1 MKTNIHYSSSSRKLF
16 TAALTTIAMCN
27 VATIYADE
35 VETLKS
41 VSSAYTL
48 DGHDELY
55 ITDASQPFKDGG
67 TINLKSEDAWVVFE
81 NVKPNDVVSK
91 WSKNILID
99 GETFDADN
107 NGRIAIY
114 RHGAVVMAHG
124 SKFRPLTAYTEQ
136 DCKGEKATFA
146 LNTFYTNDA
155 DEVIPDSLIEELTLD
170 NSIRSFVL
178 KRGYMATF
186 ATEADGM
193 GYSRVFIADKED
205 LTVNIMPELLD
216 KKTSF
221 IRVRQ
226 WEMVSKKGWAGSIWS
241 SMPEG
246 LKYVT
251 EQCDYTN
258 STWYY
263 NWGSDPVGTENP
275 KRTYTNYN
283 QEFVPEKWG
292 AGGSGKSL
300 YTLEDVS
307 HLIGYNEPD
316 HKEQSNVSVE
326 KAIEEW
332 PILQKTGLRLGSP
345 ATTDFNWLYSFM
357 SECKKRNYRVDYVVI
372 HAYWGGLSAVEWY
385 NKIKAVH
392 DRTGRPIWIKEW
404 NNGANWTNEGWP
416 SGTDAQYAK
425 QLRDLKGILTVMDTA
440 SFIERYSIYNW
451 VEEKRSI
458 ISYNTAKLTPAGE
471 YYAANQ
477 PDYFFNR
484 NNEVIPEWSVRSAP
498 VIESSSLTAN
508 NTISLEW
515 TDDNK
520 EFVDA
525 YTVEYSTNGKDFETL
540 TTVTDG
546 SGKADISLTDMEG
559 NNTVLFRVSS
569 HSLYGTSQ
577 NSQEIRVNI
586 ADCKTGEPN
595 VTELIIPNYRSY
607 TVFNPTFSKPP
618 VTVAGPLTY
627 RNKMPLSMRLYDV
640 QTNGFAYNLQAWDY
654 QQSPTIANPDTVA
667 IMSIVPGRHQW
678 GDIEVE
684 AAQIEGVS
692 TEWQTVK
699 FATPFKSTPVVFPT
713 QSSNLFPHAS
723 SIRVRN
729 VTCDGFEIHIQY
741 EEKLSVGEVSENVCY
756 IAATQGKGRIGDMDV
771 CVGLSDEAVVG
782 DNLSGGYTV
791 EYGMTY
797 EQTPFLL
804 ATMQTETDNI
814 TSVLRVKARTNSTAV
829 VFKDREKS
837 GGHTRISPE
846 QVGWMSISRTTAPTS
861 ISKVEEA
868 VSNDL
873 CYSCAAQKVYR
884 CSGNT
889 INRALL
895 TDIMGRVL
903 GKFTDCKEIFL
914 SYLPSGA
921 YIMLTDNLES
931 LKFIK

>member
-1 MKTNIHYSSSSRKLF
+1 MKTNIHYSSNYRRLL
-16 TAALTTIAMCN
+16 TAALTTVAMCN
-27 VATIYADE
+27 VVNVYADE
-35 VETLKS
+35 VETLKN
-41 VSSAYTL
+41 VSSAYSL

-67 TINLKSEDAWVVFE
+67 TVNLTSEDAWVVFE

-99 GETFDADN
+99 GETFEAGK
-107 NGRIAIY
+107 NGRVAIY

-124 SKFRPLTAYTEQ
+124 SDFKPLTVYTEQ
-136 DCKGEKATFA
+136 DCKGESDSYG
-146 LNTFYTNDA
+146 LNIFYTNDA
-155 DEVIPDSLIEELTLD
+155 DEVIPDSLVEELRLD

-186 ATEADGM
+186 ATDADGM
-193 GYSRVFIADKED
+193 GYSRVFVADKED
-205 LTVNIMPELLD
+205 LTVSVMPELLD

-221 IRVRQ
+221 VRVRQ
-226 WEMVSKKGWAGSIWS
+226 WELVSKKGWAGSIWT

-275 KRTYTNYN
+275 KRTYINYN

-372 HAYWGGLSAVEWY
+372 HAYWGGLSALEWY

-404 NNGANWTNEGWP
+404 NNGANWTKETWP
-416 SGTDAQYAK
+416 SGTDAQYEK

-458 ISYNTAKLTPAGE
+458 ISYNTATLTPAGK

-484 NNEVIPEWSVRSAP
+484 NNEVVPEWSVRSAP
-498 VIESSSLTAN
+498 VIEGSSLTTD
-508 NTISLEW
+508 NTVCITW
-515 TDDNK
+515 DDENK

-525 YTVEYSTNGKDFETL
+525 YTVECSTNGEDFETVA
-540 TTVTDG
+540 TVTDG
-546 SGKADISLTDMEG
+546 SGKADISLEGMEE
-559 NNTVLFRVSS
+559 NSVVLLRVSS
-569 HSLYGTSQ
+569 HSLYGASQ
-577 NSQEIRVNI
+577 SSQEIRVNI
-586 ADCKTGEPN
+586 AECKTGEPV
-595 VTELIIPNYRSY
+595 VTEVIIPNRRSY
-607 TVFNPTFSKPP
+607 TVFNPTFGTLP

-627 RNKMPLSMRLYDV
+627 RNKMPLGMRLSDV
-640 QTNGFAYNLQAWDY
+640 QTNGYAYNLQTWDY

-667 IMSIVPGRHQW
+667 IMSVEPGRHQW
-678 GDIEVE
+678 GGIEVE
-684 AAQIEGVS
+684 AAHIDGIG
-692 TEWQTVK
+692 TEWKEVK
-699 FATPFKSTPVVFPT
+699 FATPFNSTPVVFAT
-713 QSSNLFPHAS
+713 QSSNIFPHAS

-729 VTCDGFEIHIQY
+729 VTCEGFEIQIQY
-741 EEKLSVGEVSENVCY
+741 EEELTVEDVSESVCY

-771 CVGLSDEAVVG
+771 CVGLSDEAVAG

-797 EQTPFLL
+797 EQTPLLL
-804 ATMQTETDNI
+804 AAMQTVTDDI

-837 GGHTRISPE
+837 GGHTRVSPE

-873 CYSCAAQKVYR
+873 CYSRTAQKVYR
-884 CSGNT
+884 LSGNT
-889 INRALL
+889 IGRALL
-895 TDIMGRVL
+895 TDVMGRVL
-903 GKFTDCKEIFL
+903 GRFTDCKEISL
-914 SYLPSGA
+914 SHLPAGA
-921 YIMLTDNLES
+921 YIVSTDNSDS
-931 LKFIK
+931 LKFMK